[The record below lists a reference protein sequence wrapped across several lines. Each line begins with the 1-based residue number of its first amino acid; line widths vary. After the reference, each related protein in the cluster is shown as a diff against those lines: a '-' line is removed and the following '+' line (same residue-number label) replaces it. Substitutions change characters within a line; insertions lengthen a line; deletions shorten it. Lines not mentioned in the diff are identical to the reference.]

1 MSPEI
6 YIIEEHN
13 EAFYVWWKAR
23 QNGLI
28 GAGNCLLHFDDH
40 ADFRYPAL
48 NNSINRLQDQD
59 DRFLEHF
66 VRKDLHIDSFIVP
79 AIYSGLI
86 GQYCWMRQGV
96 EKTQVQPMAVRTF
109 NNEGRYF
116 LQAPP
121 ASDAPG
127 SRSFTHVR
135 TGPAGFSELDL
146 PAAAP
151 FLLDI
156 DLDYFSCCENPYISN
171 EIVIE
176 ITEQEYEEFTANPY
190 HYLHFIT
197 AHAEVQTW
205 NGSYFY
211 VLNRAGETYPSRRE
225 VSEAEILLRIK
236 KLVNDLADR
245 EIQPAVITICRSR
258 HSGFTPRHQWDFI
271 EAHLICALCCL
282 YPARITYI
290 GSLLG
295 GNSSPPSAKFS
306 IAATMA

>member
-28 GAGNCLLHFDDH
+28 GDGNCLLHFDDH

-48 NNSINRLQDQD
+48 NNSVYRLWEED
-59 DRFLEHF
+59 DRFLEGF
-66 VRKDLHIDSFIVP
+66 VRADLHIDSFVVP
-79 AIYSGLI
+79 AIYAGLV

-96 EKTQVQPMAVRTF
+96 ERTLVQPMAVRTF
-109 NNEGRYF
+109 NNEGKYF
-116 LQAPP
+116 LP
-121 ASDAPG
+121 AVEGALG
-127 SRSFTHVR
+127 SRPFTHIK
-135 TGPAGFSELDL
+135 TGPAGFAGLDL
-146 PAAAP
+146 GSAP
-151 FLLDI
+151 VLLDI

-176 ITEQEYEEFTANPY
+176 ITEQEYEEFISNPY

-211 VLNRAGETYPSRRE
+211 VLNRIGELYPSRRE
-225 VSEAEILLRIK
+225 VSEAEIVLRIR
-236 KLVNDLADR
+236 KLVNDLASRD
-245 EIQPAVITICRSR
+245 IQPAVITICRSR
-258 HSGFTPRHQWDFI
+258 HSGFTPRHQWEFI
-271 EAHLICALCCL
+271 EAHLVSALCCL
-282 YPARITYI
+282 YPARITSI
-290 GSLLG
+290 GSLMR
-295 GNSSPPSAKFS
+295 GNRVALK
-306 IAATMA
+306 I